1 MIQQNRLLVSQARN
15 RLAQTPD
22 AKIIYESIIGRLR
35 KTAPSVTVPSLL
47 SDGVIL
53 SKESINTLYTQEGWD
68 RYVKNEIEIAI
79 KNPVI
84 IDWVTGKSDIGNV
97 VMDEKK
103 MKAELVSMY
112 IDDICKQWLVF
123 LESIYYKKPEGISDA
138 AEFLRRLSA
147 ENSGISDFLRM
158 F

>member
-1 MIQQNRLLVSQARN
+1 LVYTAIFLKPGNAFDSAEPVAGESGKESPGSDSGCKN
-15 RLAQTPD
+15 
-22 AKIIYESIIGRLR
+22 IYESIIGRLR

-103 MKAELVSMY
+103 
-112 IDDICKQWLVF
+112 
-123 LESIYYKKPEGISDA
+123 
-138 AEFLRRLSA
+138 
-147 ENSGISDFLRM
+147 
-158 F
+158 